1 MLVELHENEFKYI
14 YKCFEQL
21 LPQYC
26 QMIEKT
32 LHIDDYLK
40 NHNLSDKVIYS
51 FDLDLKT
58 DDIEQIL
65 SLKNKLKKPK
75 NTDEFEL
82 SDTYTD
88 FFFFVE
94 NYTKQRNCKKL

>member
-1 MLVELHENEFKYI
+1 MKMNLNIFTSVLNSCCHNIVKWL
-14 YKCFEQL
+14 KR
-21 LPQYC
+21 
-26 QMIEKT
+26 
-32 LHIDDYLK
+32 HIDDYLK

-51 FDLDLKT
+51 FDVDLKT
-58 DDIEQIL
+58 DEIEQIL
-65 SLKNKLKKPK
+65 TLKNKLKKPK

-82 SDTYTD
+82 SDTYAD